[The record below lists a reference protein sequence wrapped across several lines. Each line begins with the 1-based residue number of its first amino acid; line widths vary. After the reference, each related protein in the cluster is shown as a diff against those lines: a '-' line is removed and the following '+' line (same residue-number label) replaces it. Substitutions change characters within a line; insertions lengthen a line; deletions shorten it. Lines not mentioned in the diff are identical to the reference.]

1 MAKKRGKALKVEEL
15 LNHSISNK
23 GVKKHIKKKK
33 SRKANETSN
42 LKVSRSSSSQEPVS
56 IPTHDSVTT
65 LILPSNDQKKYKET
79 EEKKH
84 VSGFIFMCNGK
95 TKPECYEYRV
105 FGLPKGK
112 IEVVKN
118 IAPDAKLFLFDT
130 DLKLLY
136 GIYQATTKGALDLEP
151 RAFDGQFQAQVKFK
165 IFKDCLPLPESAF
178 KKAIKDNYDGHRKFR
193 QELSGTQVK
202 HLISLFRPI
211 AKNKTSHKESHVGP
225 NVANRPSFRSTRTK
239 VIKPYPLENLS
250 SGVHYFPDIETR
262 PQHDHYLPDIETRSQ
277 HDVRHVQYDPFEPGL
292 HFSHSQVQPRLV
304 RVEAPPRHVEA
315 YHPEHAHEAYFREN
329 SLRYPLNS
337 YESIRNPIETYDNGD
352 LRDVYGRRYHTP
364 HLQSDREDDARI
376 DFIPRYYSQWLSP
389 TASHT
394 APLSQAAYHS
404 QNRLPSPYRSQHR
417 FPSQDGGRDYA
428 GLPQGGPAS
437 GSLSYGEANLP
448 FSYYD
453 NSSATRL
460 SFR

>member
-1 MAKKRGKALKVEEL
+1 MAKGRGKALKVEEL

-23 GVKKHIKKKK
+23 GVKKYIKKKK
-33 SRKANETSN
+33 SRKENETSN
-42 LKVSRSSSSQEPVS
+42 SKVSRSSSSQEPVS
-56 IPTHDSVTT
+56 IPTQDSVTS
-65 LILPSNDQKKYKET
+65 LIPPSNDQEKYKET

-95 TKPECYEYRV
+95 TKSE
-105 FGLPKGK
+105 F
-112 IEVVKN
+112 VKN

-130 DLKLLY
+130 NLKLLY
-136 GIYQATTKGALDLEP
+136 GIYQASSKEALDLEP

-193 QELSGTQVK
+193 QELSSTQVK

-211 AKNKTSHKESHVGP
+211 AKNKTSHKESHVCP

-239 VIKPYPLENLS
+239 VVKSYPLENLS
-250 SGVHYFPDIETR
+250 SAVHYFPDIETR
-262 PQHDHYLPDIETRSQ
+262 PQHDHYLPDIESKSQ

-329 SLRYPLNS
+329 SLRYPPNS

-352 LRDVYGRRYHTP
+352 LRDVYGRRYHAP
-364 HLQSDREDDARI
+364 HLQSDRVDDARI

-417 FPSQDGGRDYA
+417 FPSPHRSYYSPVASQDGGRDYA

-437 GSLSYGEANLP
+437 GSLSYGMVKQICHSLIM
-448 FSYYD
+448 
-453 NSSATRL
+453 TIHL
-460 SFR
+460 LLG

>member
-65 LILPSNDQKKYKET
+65 LIPPSNDKKKYKET

-178 KKAIKDNYDGHRKFR
+178 RKAIKDNYDGHRKFR
-193 QELSGTQVK
+193 QELSGT
-202 HLISLFRPI
+202 
-211 AKNKTSHKESHVGP
+211 
-225 NVANRPSFRSTRTK
+225 
-239 VIKPYPLENLS
+239 
-250 SGVHYFPDIETR
+250 
-262 PQHDHYLPDIETRSQ
+262 
-277 HDVRHVQYDPFEPGL
+277 QYDPFEPGL

-329 SLRYPLNS
+329 SLRYPINS

-352 LRDVYGRRYHTP
+352 LRDVYGRRYRTP